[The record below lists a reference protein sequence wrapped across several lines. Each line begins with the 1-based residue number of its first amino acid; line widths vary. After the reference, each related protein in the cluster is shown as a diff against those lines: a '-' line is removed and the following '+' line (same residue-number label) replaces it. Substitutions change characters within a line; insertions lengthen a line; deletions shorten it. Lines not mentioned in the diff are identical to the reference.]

1 LIGAQTAS
9 RPWVRHE
16 IAHAWDNHKPLVGIR
31 IHGLADRNG
40 NTDSYGE
47 NPFSKVSLKGGGT
60 VGDYVPVYSPSGS
73 NSQAVYADIK
83 ANITTWVNNAYKRS

>member
-1 LIGAQTAS
+1 MGAP
-9 RPWVRHE
+9 R
-16 IAHAWDNHKPLVGIR
+16 IATPGTQKPLVGIEPWAGR
-31 IHGLADRNG
+31 PQQQHR
-40 NTDSYGE
+40 SHGE